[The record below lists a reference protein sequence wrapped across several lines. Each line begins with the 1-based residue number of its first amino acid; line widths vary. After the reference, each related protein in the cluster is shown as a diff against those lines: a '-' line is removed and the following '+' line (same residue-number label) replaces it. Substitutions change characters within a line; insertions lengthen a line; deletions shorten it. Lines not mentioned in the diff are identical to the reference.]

1 MFYFFS
7 TIIIAMSPMGEPI
20 IERSITG
27 PFPSSEVCESY
38 HSSIKVITSQS
49 PMASIIESNCTKNAK
64 KEET

>member
-7 TIIIAMSPMGEPI
+7 TTVIAMSPMGEPI
-20 IERSITG
+20 MERSMTG

-38 HSSIKVITSQS
+38 HNSIKIITDQS
-49 PMASIIESNCTKNAK
+49 PMAYIVDAKCTKTAK

>member
-1 MFYFFS
+1 
-7 TIIIAMSPMGEPI
+7 MSPMGEPI

-49 PMASIIESNCTKNAK
+49 PMASIIESNCTKNTK